1 MRGRPLQLCAQR
13 VFVRRLRK
21 DLQLCAQ
28 GPAAVCTAVKDRRD
42 LQLSAQIKLW
52 FCSKLNKTQF
62 VDVAPTLG
70 VNHVIFGV
78 VVYCVVS
85 ISVILVH

>member
-1 MRGRPLQLCAQR
+1 M
-13 VFVRRLRK
+13 
-21 DLQLCAQ
+21 
-28 GPAAVCTAVKDRRD
+28 CTAVKDQRD

-78 VVYCVVS
+78 VVSCVAS
-85 ISVILVH
+85 IYVIFMH